1 MKNAFVIV
9 TLSGLLSACAVAPTP
24 HIDAPASAA
33 PPAAAEASADTIAAA
48 GAGASTQAPM
58 PSVADVMAEG
68 ERASAPDE
76 PANPRLP
83 KVVLSKDMLY
93 KLMKAEFEF
102 RAGAWQAPYLT
113 LIALA
118 KQTRDPRLA
127 QRAAEMAQAA
137 QHGKQSLAAIR
148 LWRELAPESD
158 EATQYYI
165 AAAVM
170 ADDLTEAGQLFATRL
185 SETPPANRGLV
196 MYQIQ
201 QLLTRARDK
210 AAAGALLERLLAPY
224 RAMSEARVVLAQSAY
239 ARGAADVALAH
250 AQEALRIKPD
260 SEIAVLTLAQVSGEK
275 ADVAP
280 LLASFLAANPG
291 AREVRAAHARILVT
305 QKQYEPAR
313 KQFVALLEE
322 QPDNPGTLYALGIL
336 SMQLNDPKAAESYLS
351 AFVDALEK
359 NPGDERD
366 PGKVLMM
373 LSQLAEER
381 GDHAAARAWLGKV
394 GQGDAP
400 TWFAAQLR
408 TAQLMGKQGELAGA
422 RVFLE
427 ALKAGEPAQQAPQL
441 VQIVLVQSQL
451 LREAG
456 KMDEAYAA
464 MEQGVARFP
473 DNPDLLYDFALLA
486 EKMGKVDVMEKH
498 LRQVMQ
504 LAPDNHHAYNA
515 LGYSL
520 AERNVRLDEAL
531 TLIDKALKM
540 APADPFI
547 MDSMGWVQFRLG
559 KLDDAEAHLRRAYA
573 LRNDV
578 EIAVHLGEVL
588 WQKGK
593 KSDAQQLLREARAKD
608 PKNDT
613 LKSTLARLQL
623 KL

>member
-1 MKNAFVIV
+1 MKNAFAIV

-24 HIDAPASAA
+24 QADTPAAAQADAPAPASLPASTDA
-33 PPAAAEASADTIAAA
+33 PLPPAAE
-48 GAGASTQAPM
+48 
-58 PSVADVMAEG
+58 VLAEG

-76 PANPRLP
+76 PSPDLKLP
-83 KVVLSKDMLY
+83 NVALTKDMLY

-102 RAGAWQAPYLT
+102 RGGVWQGPYMT
-113 LIALA
+113 LMGLA
-118 KQTRDPRLA
+118 QQTRDPRLA

-137 QHGKQSLAAIR
+137 QQGNEALAAIR

-165 AAAVM
+165 AASVM
-170 ADDLTEAGQLFATRL
+170 AEDLGEAGELFATRL
-185 SETPPANRGLV
+185 REAAPARRGLV

-224 RAMSEARVVLAQSAY
+224 SAMSEARVVLAQSAY
-239 ARGAADVALAH
+239 TRGAADAALAH
-250 AQEALRIKPD
+250 AREALRIKPD
-260 SEIAVLTLAQVSGEK
+260 SEIAVLTLAQVSGEQ

-291 AREVRAAHARILVT
+291 AREVRAAHARILLT
-305 QKQYEPAR
+305 QKQYDAAR
-313 KQFVALLEE
+313 KEFEALLKE

-336 SMQLNDPKAAESYLS
+336 SMQLNDPRAAEGYL
-351 AFVDALEK
+351 AGFVTAVDK
-359 NPGDERD
+359 NPGEERD
-366 PGKVLMM
+366 PAKVLMM
-373 LSQLAEER
+373 LAQLAEER
-381 GDHAAARAWLGKV
+381 GDLPAARAWLGKV
-394 GQGDAP
+394 DQEDAP

-408 TAQLMGKQGELAGA
+408 SAQLMGKQGDLAGA
-422 RVFLE
+422 RAFLG
-427 ALKAGEPAQQAPQL
+427 ALKTEEPARQ
-441 VQIVLVQSQL
+441 VQVVLVQSQV

-456 KMDEAYAA
+456 KMDEAYAV
-464 MEQGVARFP
+464 MEEGAARFP
-473 DNPDLLYDFALLA
+473 ANPDLLYDFALLA
-486 EKMGKVDVMEKH
+486 EKMGKVEVMEKH

-531 TLIDKALKM
+531 ALIDKALKM

-547 MDSMGWVQFRLG
+547 MDSMGWVQYRLG
-559 KLDDAEAHLRRAYA
+559 NLNEAEAHLRRAYA

-578 EIAVHLGEVL
+578 DIAVHLGEVL
-588 WQKGK
+588 WHKGQ
-593 KSDAQQLLREARAKD
+593 KSDAQQLWREARARD